1 MREKALKF
9 ATQAHQGQV
18 RKGSGLPYIT
28 HPIAVADIALS
39 NLKLHSSEYTMH
51 TLQDKLYTVA
61 VLHDTLEDCASVT
74 YDTLAESFG
83 VSIATCVSL
92 LTKQKGDNYLDSIQR
107 IKRCEIATAV
117 KIADLTHNMS
127 DLHEGTQ
134 KDKYRLAK
142 YMLGH

>member
-127 DLHEGTQ
+127 DLDEGTQ

-142 YMLGH
+142 YILEH